1 MVNQYVNYAKIV
13 ILEIDL
19 LNNFTHFCVIFKLG
33 D

>member
-1 MVNQYVNYAKIV
+1 MVNQYVNYVKIV

-19 LNNFTHFCVIFKLG
+19 LNNFTIFCGIFMLG